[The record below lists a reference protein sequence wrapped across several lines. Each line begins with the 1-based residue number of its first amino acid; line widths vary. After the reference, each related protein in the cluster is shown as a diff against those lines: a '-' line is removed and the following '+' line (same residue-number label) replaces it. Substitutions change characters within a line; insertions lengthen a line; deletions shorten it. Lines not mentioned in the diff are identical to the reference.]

1 MTSKEEKQASPQQGL
16 HRAWKWAFELL
27 FVIGVVVAI
36 HYYQTAD
43 MALGEAPDL
52 GLEQASTLFY
62 TANAEQRPVLVHFW
76 ATWCPICKLE
86 QGTIQSLSEVYSI
99 ITVASHSGIDE
110 EIRRYMDENGIRF
123 PVIIDEMGSIAKEWG
138 VSGFPASFVLDEQN
152 MIRYRS
158 MGYTTGWG
166 LRFRMWLARGSQ

>member
-1 MTSKEEKQASPQQGL
+1 MTSDQQKQNSSKTGL

-27 FVIGVVVAI
+27 FVIGIVTAI

-43 MALGEAPDL
+43 MALGKAPDL
-52 GLEQASTLFY
+52 SLEHSPTLFLPPKSD
-62 TANAEQRPVLVHFW
+62 QKPVLVHFW

-86 QGTIQSLSEVYSI
+86 QGTIQSLSEDYSI
-99 ITVASHSGIDE
+99 ITVASHSGVED
-110 EIRRYMDENGIRF
+110 EIRQYMDEHSLNF
-123 PVIIDEMGSIAKEWG
+123 PVIIDDMGSIARAWG
-138 VSGFPASFVLDEQN
+138 VNGYPASFILDHQN

-166 LRFRMWLARGSQ
+166 LRIRMWLANKR